1 MACMRA
7 HANSAADKNIAALY
21 GAWIEAR
28 YDTTGTTTSISNVYG
43 IRSRVYANSTDTNV
57 TTSYIY
63 YGEYTGT
70 PNATNAYGIYIA
82 TNVENRFGGNI
93 RADQGYKVGSTEIV
107 DASRNIKNVPTVLV
121 DTGSNDT
128 SSSMGGQ
135 TPKLYVN
142 GYTSL
147 GGLRINGADTG
158 NTIYKTGSDLSIIVG
173 SSNLLKFGTGGGER
187 LRLDTSGYL
196 RLGGSATNAT
206 QKISSVTSTSGSGG
220 AGTGNRLQLEF
231 METSNP
237 AYGAKVVE
245 FGVRGGGYVNMRYP
259 GSAGLYT
266 YSPYN
271 DNDYIHIG
279 YAGIALVNSHGGY
292 TTNEDLLLRSVN
304 GITLQGGGTTNSF
317 RISASGTLEIGS
329 SNTAI
334 LTQSR
339 NLQNIASLTAG
350 TINASGEFKSTSQ
363 SSNAVKTRFI
373 AGAAAGST
381 SNGPLYINYGKTD
394 GVNVFQATSGNPNLL
409 IYGND
414 NGTQRYGSLSVGT
427 DGSFNVSASDTYLI
441 LSAASYV
448 QSNKA
453 HNFLSSILMS
463 GTTVIDSGSFRGR
476 DYIRHKNSGNIVMAM
491 NNDTYTMFR
500 NPLGETRL
508 WLGST
513 GYNGA
518 ANDNNNYYN
527 GETHY
532 FRNASSAERARINT
546 NGVDARSG
554 GFLINGTTV
563 FDSGRDIQN
572 AQADT
577 GTTGLRF
584 KTGAWFFDNTNN
596 ARFQFVASSHNYYK
610 TSGNAGKHF
619 FFDGNSTAEASADA
633 FIDASGNGHFAGNV
647 TAYSSSVSS
656 DARLKEKYPSNR
668 VRY

>member
-1 MACMRA
+1 
-7 HANSAADKNIAALY
+7 
-21 GAWIEAR
+21 
-28 YDTTGTTTSISNVYG
+28 
-43 IRSRVYANSTDTNV
+43 
-57 TTSYIY
+57 
-63 YGEYTGT
+63 
-70 PNATNAYGIYIA
+70 
-82 TNVENRFGGNI
+82 
-93 RADQGYKVGSTEIV
+93 
-107 DASRNIKNVPTVLV
+107 
-121 DTGSNDT
+121 
-128 SSSMGGQ
+128 
-135 TPKLYVN
+135 
-142 GYTSL
+142 
-147 GGLRINGADTG
+147 
-158 NTIYKTGSDLSIIVG
+158 
-173 SSNLLKFGTGGGER
+173 
-187 LRLDTSGYL
+187 
-196 RLGGSATNAT
+196 
-206 QKISSVTSTSGSGG
+206 
-220 AGTGNRLQLEF
+220 

-441 LSAASYV
+441 LNAASYV

-453 HNFLSSILMS
+453 HNFLSSIMMS
-463 GTTVIDSGSFRGR
+463 GTTVIDSARSFRGSPTTLLPPQER
-476 DYIRHKNSGNIVMAM
+476 WQHRHGN
-491 NNDTYTMFR
+491 
-500 NPLGETRL
+500 E
-508 WLGST
+508 
-513 GYNGA
+513 
-518 ANDNNNYYN
+518 
-527 GETHY
+527 
-532 FRNASSAERARINT
+532 
-546 NGVDARSG
+546 
-554 GFLINGTTV
+554 
-563 FDSGRDIQN
+563 
-572 AQADT
+572 
-577 GTTGLRF
+577 
-584 KTGAWFFDNTNN
+584 
-596 ARFQFVASSHNYYK
+596 
-610 TSGNAGKHF
+610 
-619 FFDGNSTAEASADA
+619 
-633 FIDASGNGHFAGNV
+633 
-647 TAYSSSVSS
+647 
-656 DARLKEKYPSNR
+656 
-668 VRY
+668 